1 MKVGPNQGRRWV
13 TLEELKG
20 LKVLLV
26 FPGREVLIALKK
38 VLTALGIEVLDP
50 LQDYDDGG
58 EIVTIYIE
66 PPLTEREM
74 EVLQTVADTAALKI
88 AASRLGITEGT
99 VNRHLKNIR
108 SKLGVDSTVQA
119 VAEGIRKGL
128 IR

>member
-1 MKVGPNQGRRWV
+1 M
-13 TLEELKG
+13 EELKG

-50 LQDYDDGG
+50 LQDHDDGG